1 MIISNARS
9 LTILYHQ
16 TPMQTEFTAIEK
28 GYLIF
33 GKLEQLKD
41 KVISSGKRINL
52 IPTESFR

>member
-16 TPMQTEFTAIEK
+16 TSMQTEFTGIEK
-28 GYLIF
+28 GNLIF